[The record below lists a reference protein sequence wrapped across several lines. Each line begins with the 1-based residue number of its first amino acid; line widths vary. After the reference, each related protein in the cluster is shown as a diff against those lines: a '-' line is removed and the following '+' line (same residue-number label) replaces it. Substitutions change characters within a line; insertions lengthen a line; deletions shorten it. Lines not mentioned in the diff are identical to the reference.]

1 MANDGSILGSMTG
14 SQVDPDMKG
23 APGPD
28 PFAYNSAA
36 FVDAS
41 KKSALATQD
50 EMPFK
55 DLVQSGVEIKYGPKG
70 LSMNNMDPRL
80 VMGMIEKSK
89 RLDTIMGAMQQE
101 GERLQKQ
108 REQADTLGGRIGT
121 TLSRLAGNMASAH
134 DLPGWVQ
141 GAGRTA
147 LELNPTREELTAR
160 QMKLGEEEAQI
171 GGAQQR
177 ILEAQIRSNEVQAY
191 REAEHQRKVED
202 DARKAS
208 ADADRAED
216 KARQRQI
223 EQQKADDRAF
233 AEKEKVRER
242 EKQRISGVIKNSDGN
257 FNVKTLAKNSI
268 LDDADKEDLK
278 GEAIAQQKAVKAR
291 NEQKVFLQDARL
303 NTRTAIADANNEAR
317 KLLKEAPYM
326 NQSAKE
332 AGLTRITS
340 IIQKAEEKLASHKV
354 AIESGTLIDEGQK
367 PKLIAE
373 YQKAAADIEEL
384 RKQKAQLEESIKPKQ
399 GGATMRAPSNDDP
412 MNLFPGK

>member
-1 MANDGSILGSMTG
+1 
-14 SQVDPDMKG
+14 
-23 APGPD
+23 
-28 PFAYNSAA
+28 
-36 FVDAS
+36 
-41 KKSALATQD
+41 
-50 EMPFK
+50 
-55 DLVQSGVEIKYGPKG
+55 
-70 LSMNNMDPRL
+70 
-80 VMGMIEKSK
+80 
-89 RLDTIMGAMQQE
+89 
-101 GERLQKQ
+101 
-108 REQADTLGGRIGT
+108 
-121 TLSRLAGNMASAH
+121 
-134 DLPGWVQ
+134 
-141 GAGRTA
+141 
-147 LELNPTREELTAR
+147 
-160 QMKLGEEEAQI
+160 MKLGEEEAQI

>member
-1 MANDGSILGSMTG
+1 MPELN
-14 SQVDPDMKG
+14 K
-23 APGPD
+23 
-28 PFAYNSAA
+28 
-36 FVDAS
+36 
-41 KKSALATQD
+41 ALAPLKT
-50 EMPFK
+50 
-55 DLVQSGVEIKYGPKG
+55 LLKG
-70 LSMNNMDPRL
+70 SPERYERRL
-80 VMGMIEKSK
+80 REFH
-89 RLDTIMGAMQQE
+89 DTIMGAMQQE
-101 GERLQKQ
+101 GDRLQKQ

-177 ILEAQIRSNEVQAY
+177 ILEAQMRSNEIAAY

-216 KARQRQI
+216 KTRQRQI

-233 AEKEKVRER
+233 AEKEKIRER
-242 EKQRISGVIKNSDGN
+242 EKARLSGVIKNSDGN
-257 FNVKTLAKNSI
+257 FNVKTLAKNSL

-278 GEAIAQQKAVKAR
+278 GEAIAMQKTVKAR
-291 NEQKVFLQDARL
+291 NEQKVFLQEARL
-303 NTRTAIADANNEAR
+303 NTRTAIADANNAAK

-332 AGLTRITS
+332 AGLVRITGM
-340 IIQKAEEKLASHKV
+340 IQKAEDKLATHKIG
-354 AIESGTLIDEGQK
+354 IESGTLIDEGQK

-373 YQKAAADIEEL
+373 YQKAAQEVEEL
-384 RKQKAQLEESIKPKQ
+384 RTLRKQLETSAGMKPS
-399 GGATMRAPSNDDP
+399 GPTMRAPDDDDP
-412 MNLFPGK
+412 MNLLPRK